1 AAPILELAL
10 RRAREIGDR
19 ELLAHAL
26 VTALFGFATPDRLE
40 VQYNRALELRGL
52 ADATTHMNVGL
63 AIGVGANAGY
73 RLGIPNSLEDQTF
86 VSRQLGP
93 SVAQPTMTVAGLW
106 LEAAVSYLGGRL
118 EEARWRSEKGLHEAI
133 PYGDAKADGPFGM
146 QMFFI
151 ERATGKLRGLP
162 DQVIAAAV
170 REGGWKPGALAV
182 YTEVGNRDEVAVLLP
197 PVVRSCEDISPV
209 SAQWAAIAVFAVE
222 ASAVLRDTVSARKM
236 REILAPFEG
245 QNLLAGHLLMP
256 LGSADRYL
264 ALIDHLL
271 GDMQSATIHF
281 EKALDMD
288 RRMHAVV
295 HEAETLLSFAAHL
308 EIVGEHERA
317 AELRQQGRA
326 IADRI
331 GLKRRIPLEQTVRP
345 VRAKGND
352 LGLSGREI
360 DVLRLLVEGLSN
372 REIGERLMIS
382 TNTAANHV
390 RSILMKTGATNRTQA
405 AVLAATEGLL

>member
-1 AAPILELAL
+1 
-10 RRAREIGDR
+10 
-19 ELLAHAL
+19 
-26 VTALFGFATPDRLE
+26 
-40 VQYNRALELRGL
+40 
-52 ADATTHMNVGL
+52 
-63 AIGVGANAGY
+63 
-73 RLGIPNSLEDQTF
+73 
-86 VSRQLGP
+86 
-93 SVAQPTMTVAGLW
+93 
-106 LEAAVSYLGGRL
+106 
-118 EEARWRSEKGLHEAI
+118 
-133 PYGDAKADGPFGM
+133 
-146 QMFFI
+146 
-151 ERATGKLRGLP
+151 
-162 DQVIAAAV
+162 
-170 REGGWKPGALAV
+170 
-182 YTEVGNRDEVAVLLP
+182 
-197 PVVRSCEDISPV
+197 
-209 SAQWAAIAVFAVE
+209 
-222 ASAVLRDTVSARKM
+222 M